1 MAFCTSCGATL
12 DPGARACSRCGATV
26 AGVMAGQSIS
36 TSPQGT
42 AAGSTAQTVPAAG
55 SGSALKI
62 ILIIVAVLVGLFL
75 LAGIA
80 VSWGVWRVA
89 HNTRIHSDKNG
100 ARVETPF
107 GTVESSNDS
116 AQAIRDLGVDP
127 YPGAKVL
134 PGGASVNFGG
144 MRTAS
149 AEFETSDSLDKV
161 DAFYRQRY
169 PNANVNVSD
178 ENQHTI
184 LIGTPDKRMITINI
198 EPRGDVTH
206 IQISNI
212 RGGPKSPSA
221 PEPR

>member
-1 MAFCTSCGATL
+1 VAPTGAAA
-12 DPGARACSRCGATV
+12 PA
-26 AGVMAGQSIS
+26 Q
-36 TSPQGT
+36 PQ
-42 AAGSTAQTVPAAG
+42 AGS
-55 SGSALKI
+55 SGALKT
-62 ILIIVAVLVGLFL
+62 ILIVIAVLVGLFL

-80 VSWGVWRVA
+80 VSWGIWRVA

-116 AQAIRDLGVDP
+116 AHAIKDLGVDT

-144 MRTAS
+144 MRTAT
-149 AEFETSDSLDKV
+149 AEFETSDSPDKV
-161 DAFYRQRY
+161 DAFYRGRF
-169 PNANVNVSD
+169 PGANINVSD
-178 ENQHTI
+178 QNQHTI
-184 LIGTPDKRMITINI
+184 VVGSPDQRMITINI
-198 EPRGDVTH
+198 EPRGNMTH

-212 RGGPKSPSA
+212 RGGSKPPSQ